1 MLYGILKCGAA
12 YVPTDATAPMAR
24 AGLILADCGVRAAF
38 VETSSTTSSP
48 ATCTSRAATPASSG
62 STRRGGGLGLERTL
76 RELDGASPA
85 PVVPT
90 HRAAPDDLA
99 YILYTSGST
108 GRPKGVMLN
117 HANATHFVEWCSDLL
132 EPTPA
137 DRFSSHAP
145 FHFDLSI
152 LDLYTPAR
160 HGACVVIV
168 PEDVGKE
175 PGPLAELIAR
185 KAHDLVLRPLDPRP
199 ARSRQGELDRRDY
212 ASLRFVL
219 FAGEVFPVVQLRSLK
234 ALWRGPRYVNTAR
247 PRRTCAPPTRS
258 RRPCPRIGRPYRSG
272 RVCHHLEG
280 RIVDPAGTP
289 VARGEEGELC
299 IAGPNVMQG
308 YWNLPE
314 RTAAGFLVTED
325 GRRWYRT
332 GDIVTEDDDG
342 VLTYVGRRDRMIK
355 KRGYRIEL
363 GEIESCLYTHPE
375 VVEAATVAIEDDEGN
390 LRVRAHLATKDGGR
404 LSLIA
409 LKRFCAERLPL
420 YMVPD
425 LFRFHASLPKTS
437 TDKVDYQAL
446 LREPD

>member
-1 MLYGILKCGAA
+1 MTSVADDLHGYLEAAARATPDAIAVEEAGDAKRSYRELDQLSDRVRDRLVATGVRPGDRVGLCLPKSIDTLAILYGILKCGAA

-38 VETSSTTSSP
+38 VETSLHDELARHMHEQGGDAP
-48 ATCTSRAATPASSG
+48 LFRIDTP
-62 STRRGGGLGLERTL
+62 GGGLGLERTL
-76 RELDGASPA
+76 GELDGASPA

-108 GRPKGVMLN
+108 GRPKGVMLS

-185 KAHDLVLRPLDPRP
+185 KALTIWYSAPSILGLL
-199 ARSRQGELDRRDY
+199 ARQGELDRRDY

-234 ALWRGPRYVNTAR
+234 ALWQGPRYVNLYGPTETNVCTAHEI
-247 PRRTCAPPTRS
+247 PETVPEDRTT
-258 RRPCPRIGRPYRSG
+258 PYPIG

-332 GDIVTEDDDG
+332 GDIVTEK
-342 VLTYVGRRDRMIK
+342 TTAC
-355 KRGYRIEL
+355 
-363 GEIESCLYTHPE
+363 SPTS
-375 VVEAATVAIEDDEGN
+375 AAGTA
-390 LRVRAHLATKDGGR
+390 
-404 LSLIA
+404 
-409 LKRFCAERLPL
+409 
-420 YMVPD
+420 
-425 LFRFHASLPKTS
+425 
-437 TDKVDYQAL
+437 
-446 LREPD
+446 